1 MISVL
6 AAMGGRETRYRFF
19 LKSREPTAPISV
31 ARLPKYHVQ
40 GCGPAQEIGDQAAQ
54 KYPGTAAGVKYGRT
68 HRASEIRNWT
78 GPKLMGRKAMVRTT

>member
-1 MISVL
+1 M

-19 LKSREPTAPISV
+19 LKSREPHGSHQRCKTPE
-31 ARLPKYHVQ
+31 YHVQ

>member
-1 MISVL
+1 M

-31 ARLPKYHVQ
+31 ARLPNTTSRAAA
-40 GCGPAQEIGDQAAQ
+40 PPRRLEIRQP
-54 KYPGTAAGVKYGRT
+54 KNTPGTAAGVKYGRT